1 MIVMLFKIFV
11 LLLVTSNCKGFF
23 ITRRFIFQT
32 LALNSNDIEDASK
45 EPENYLTYEDKVKSM
60 KQLTFVSSNPNKIK
74 EVNMILGGKYPWEL
88 RCHNFDLTEP
98 QATPIEVSRAK
109 CAQAALLCNSPVI
122 VEDTSLCFNALNGLP
137 GP

>member
-1 MIVMLFKIFV
+1 MYSSLFA
-11 LLLVTSNCKGFF
+11 LLLVASNCNGFF
-23 ITRRFIFQT
+23 ITRKFVFQS
-32 LALNSNDIEDASK
+32 LSLNSNDFEDASK
-45 EPENYLTYEDKVKSM
+45 EPENYLTTYEDKVKSM
-60 KQLTFVSSNPNKIK
+60 KQLTFVSSNQNKIK

-88 RCHNFDLTEP
+88 RSHNFDLTEP